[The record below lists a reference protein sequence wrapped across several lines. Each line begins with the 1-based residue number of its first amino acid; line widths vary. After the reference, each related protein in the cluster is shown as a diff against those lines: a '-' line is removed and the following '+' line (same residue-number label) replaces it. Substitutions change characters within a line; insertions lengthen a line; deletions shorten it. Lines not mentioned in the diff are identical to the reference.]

1 MSHSRVE
8 TADDMAVD
16 EAGVAPPSNEWME
29 AAQRAADTDGILENG
44 PALCFAEGSRTPV
57 WLTMRKEYGRSFE
70 PCAGSQLVHATAV
83 ASASGT
89 AAIGEVV
96 CIGVLCDFAFGP
108 LRRLRLEAQS
118 GQRAATKFCAG
129 HHALSLISHHTFV
142 FQQTCSVALVQLI
155 SRV

>member
-1 MSHSRVE
+1 
-8 TADDMAVD
+8 
-16 EAGVAPPSNEWME
+16 
-29 AAQRAADTDGILENG
+29 
-44 PALCFAEGSRTPV
+44 
-57 WLTMRKEYGRSFE
+57 MRKEYGRSFE

-118 GQRAATKFCAG
+118 GPM
-129 HHALSLISHHTFV
+129 SHFAPLEPTYRPYENCPLGSDHRRPRLPV
-142 FQQTCSVALVQLI
+142 K
-155 SRV
+155 